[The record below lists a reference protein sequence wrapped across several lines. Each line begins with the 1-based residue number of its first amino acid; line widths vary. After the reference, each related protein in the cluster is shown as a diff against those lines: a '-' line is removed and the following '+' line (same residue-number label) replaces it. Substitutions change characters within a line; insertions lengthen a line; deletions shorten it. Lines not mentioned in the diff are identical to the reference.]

1 MSIFKRRGTDA
12 WIEIFHKHSITYATK
27 HKNCKR
33 GNIVIDCPFCA
44 NSEGKFH
51 MGVDKHGRF
60 GCWKNQEHRGHSPHK
75 LLVALLKISPAE
87 ATRLVGADEGQVDED
102 EWNSLLRGLK
112 SWEEEEGVWD
122 DEEEEEEPA
131 KVIGMKMPK
140 QFIPIT
146 PNGPATDYFYYLMDR
161 GFPRKDVRKLVK
173 HFNLRCC
180 DVWDRVAGKIWY
192 ERIITPVYLEGELM
206 CWGSR
211 TINPDDE
218 LRYMSLPADESVI
231 PVKELVYNYDNC
243 MEGGKILLL
252 VEGQVDV
259 WKLDFYGKQ
268 HGIRA
273 AGLFSKSIVPSQVD
287 LVNELKKQ
295 YDHTFL
301 LLDAHEEAYG
311 LSLCDLLNGYGKRV
325 KTIMWDGNDED
336 PGAATL
342 KELETFFK
350 KLLKK
355 TLLKRTREVLL
366 PRPQRREARN
376 E

>member
-1 MSIFKRRGTDA
+1 MSIFKRKGVEA
-12 WIEIFHKHSITYATK
+12 WLEIFNKHSITYATK

-33 GNIVIDCPFCA
+33 GNVVIDCPFCA

-51 MGVDKHGRF
+51 MGVDKNGRF
-60 GCWKNQEHRGHSPHK
+60 GCWKNQEHRGSSPHK
-75 LLVALLKISPAE
+75 LLVALLRISPAE
-87 ATRLVGADEGQVDED
+87 ASRMVGADEGQVDED
-102 EWNSLLRGLK
+102 DWNSLLRSL
-112 SWEEEEGVWD
+112 STWEEEDYPEDD
-122 DEEEEEEPA
+122 DEEEDEIV
-131 KVIGMKMPK
+131 KGMKMPK
-140 QFIPIT
+140 QFIPVA
-146 PNGPATDYFYYLMDR
+146 PFGDAADYFYYIMDR

-173 HFNLRCC
+173 HFDLRCC
-180 DVWDRVAGKIWY
+180 DTWDRVAGKIWY
-192 ERIITPVYLEGELM
+192 ERIITPVCLHGELM

-218 LRYMSLPADESVI
+218 LRYMSLPADESII

-259 WKLDFYGKQ
+259 WKLDFYGKE

-287 LVNELKKQ
+287 LVHDLKKQ
-295 YDHTFL
+295 FDHTFL
-301 LLDAHEEAYG
+301 LLDANEEAYG

-325 KTIMWDGNDED
+325 KTLIWDGNDED
-336 PGAATL
+336 PGAATYR
-342 KELETFFK
+342 ELETFFK

-355 TLLKRTREVLL
+355 TLLKRTRSVLL
-366 PRPQRREARN
+366 PRSQRKGTRN